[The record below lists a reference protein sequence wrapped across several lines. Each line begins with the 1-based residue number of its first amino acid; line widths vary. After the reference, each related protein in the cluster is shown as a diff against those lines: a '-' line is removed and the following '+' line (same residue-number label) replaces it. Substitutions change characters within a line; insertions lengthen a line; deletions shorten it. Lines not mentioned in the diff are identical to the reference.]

1 MKRLTVLSALPLLLL
16 ALFAQAKEP
25 RVVSGLASPESALA
39 TGDGKI
45 YVSQIGEFGK
55 DGDGSVV
62 IVNRGKIEPFAT
74 GLNDPKGLARSGD
87 FIFVTDKER
96 VWRIDPKGR
105 PAVFADKSA
114 FPIPPQYLN
123 DIVAD
128 GDGSFYVSD
137 SGDVQAGGG
146 GAIFK
151 ITRTGEV
158 STLITAKDDGRI
170 KSPNGLLLD
179 RRSLL
184 VVDFASGEL
193 HRVQLNP
200 IRVTKLADGFGGGDG
215 LAQTRSGTL
224 FVSDWKGGRV
234 WRVDLKKNPP
244 QPKLYDHKFE
254 AAADIAL
261 DWDEKSLLVPDM
273 KAGTLTWL
281 PRER

>member
-1 MKRLTVLSALPLLLL
+1 MKRFLVLPLFAFALL
-16 ALFAQAKEP
+16 AQAKEP
-25 RVVSGLASPESALA
+25 RVLAGLVSPESVLA
-39 TGDGKI
+39 AANGKI

-74 GLNDPKGLARSGD
+74 GLNDPKGLAQSGE
-87 FIFVTDKER
+87 FIFVTDKDR
-96 VWRIDPKGR
+96 VWKIDSKGR
-105 PAVFADKSA
+105 PTVFADKQA
-114 FPIPPQYLN
+114 FPIAPQFLN

-137 SGDVQAGGG
+137 SGDTQAGSG

-200 IRVTKLADGFGGGDG
+200 VRLTKLADGFGGGDG

-234 WRVDLKKNPP
+234 WSVDLKQNPP
-244 QPKLYDHKFE
+244 QPKLYDRAFQ

-261 DWDEKSLLVPDM
+261 DRDEKSLLVPDM

>member
-1 MKRLTVLSALPLLLL
+1 MKRLLVLPLFAFALL
-16 ALFAQAKEP
+16 AQAKEP
-25 RVVSGLASPESALA
+25 RVLAGLVSPESVLA
-39 TGDGKI
+39 AADGKI

-62 IVNRGKIEPFAT
+62 IVKKGKIEPFAT
-74 GLNDPKGLARSGD
+74 GLNDPKGLAQSGE
-87 FIFVTDKER
+87 FIFVTDKDR
-96 VWRIDPKGR
+96 VWKIDSRGR
-105 PAVFADKSA
+105 PTVFADKQA
-114 FPIPPQYLN
+114 FPIAPQFLN

-137 SGDVQAGGG
+137 SGDTQAGSG

-200 IRVTKLADGFGGGDG
+200 VRLTKLADGFGGGDG

-234 WRVDLKKNPP
+234 WSVDLKQNPP
-244 QPKLYDHKFE
+244 QPKLYDRAFQ

-261 DWDEKSLLVPDM
+261 DRDEKSLLVPDM

>member
-1 MKRLTVLSALPLLLL
+1 MKRLLVLPLFAFALL
-16 ALFAQAKEP
+16 AQAKEP
-25 RVVSGLASPESALA
+25 RVLAGLVSPESVLA
-39 TGDGKI
+39 AADGKI

-62 IVNRGKIEPFAT
+62 IVKKGKIEPFAT
-74 GLNDPKGLARSGD
+74 GLNDPKGLAQSGE
-87 FIFVTDKER
+87 FIFVTDKDR
-96 VWRIDPKGR
+96 VWKIDSRGR
-105 PAVFADKSA
+105 PTVFADKQA
-114 FPIPPQYLN
+114 FPIAPQFLN

-137 SGDVQAGGG
+137 SGDTQAGSG

-200 IRVTKLADGFGGGDG
+200 VRLTKLADGFGGGDG

-234 WRVDLKKNPP
+234 W
-244 QPKLYDHKFE
+244 
-254 AAADIAL
+254 
-261 DWDEKSLLVPDM
+261 
-273 KAGTLTWL
+273 
-281 PRER
+281 

>member
-1 MKRLTVLSALPLLLL
+1 MKRFLVLPLFAFALL
-16 ALFAQAKEP
+16 AQAKEP
-25 RVVSGLASPESALA
+25 RVLAGLVSPESVLA
-39 TGDGKI
+39 AADGKI

-74 GLNDPKGLARSGD
+74 GLNDPKGLAQSGD
-87 FIFVTDKER
+87 FIFVTDKDR
-96 VWRIDPKGR
+96 VWKIDSKGR
-105 PAVFADKSA
+105 PTVFADKQA
-114 FPIPPQYLN
+114 FPIAPQFLN
-123 DIVAD
+123 DIVVD

-137 SGDVQAGGG
+137 SGDTQAGSG

-200 IRVTKLADGFGGGDG
+200 VRLTKLADGFGGGDG

-234 WRVDLKKNPP
+234 WSVDLKQNPP
-244 QPKLYDHKFE
+244 QPKLYDRAFQ

-261 DWDEKSLLVPDM
+261 DRDEKSLLVPDM